1 MLVLGVDIA
10 ARKNGH
16 NCGLALIDASKIV
29 ALGQPGDDLIWTR
42 TIDGTD
48 LRAVAAAVA
57 EVKAYGEAL
66 IGSEQLLRPAGAMLA
81 IERQFTA
88 RVSPDPATVDKLI
101 ESRVQFT
108 TICKIRGVAFELVYP
123 ASWQTIL
130 ALLGDDAPKKLSK
143 PRKAKAP
150 KPKKGAPPVEAP
162 APAPAKMIRD
172 TKAAARLLVSR
183 LYPGAV
189 MGPDECDAILLARF
203 AGWRA
208 RAGQEMPEWRADLQG
223 AA

>member
-1 MLVLGVDIA
+1 MLWLGVDIA

-16 NCGLALIDASKIV
+16 NCGLALLDAAKIV
-29 ALGQPGDDLIWTR
+29 ALDQPGDDLIWTR

-57 EVKAYGEAL
+57 EVKAYGDAL
-66 IGSEQLLRPAGAMLA
+66 IGSCGTRPAGARLA

-108 TICKIRGVAFELVYP
+108 TICKIRGVGYELVYP

-130 ALLGDDAPKKLSK
+130 ALLGEDVPMKLSK
-143 PRKAKAP
+143 PRKVKAP
-150 KPKKGAPPVEAP
+150 KAKKGAPPVETP
-162 APAPAKMIRD
+162 PPAPAKMIRD
-172 TKAAARLLVSR
+172 TKAAARMLVSR

-189 MGPDECDAILLARF
+189 MGPDECDALLLARQQ
-203 AGWRA
+203 AWKA
-208 RAGQEMPEWRADLQG
+208 RAA
-223 AA
+223 